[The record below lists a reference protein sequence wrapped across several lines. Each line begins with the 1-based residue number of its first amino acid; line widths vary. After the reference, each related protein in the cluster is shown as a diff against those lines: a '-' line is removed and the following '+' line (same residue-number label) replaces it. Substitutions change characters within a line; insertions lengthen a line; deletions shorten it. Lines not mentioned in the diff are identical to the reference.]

1 MYTFLSG
8 LGFYLGNLAALSIF
22 ALAYVWDKHREYL
35 NEAKT
40 IVVVVIV
47 ICAIYSIVM
56 WVWDKRIS
64 FANEAKD
71 KLEAEEHKQWNKARA
86 RDREQWEEQLHRE
99 ITREEALARVRN
111 TSMIEMYKTQV
122 DLMMKYKKEG
132 ANIDKDIFAMR
143 EKLLVL
149 EGQENKAMVQ
159 DLMNTLNGL

>member
-1 MYTFLSG
+1 MIEIITKIYHYLIG
-8 LGFYLGNLAALSIF
+8 ELGGFWVFIIFIIVPMSI
-22 ALAYVWDKHREYL
+22 YGVVDDHINVCRRMREEEEL
-35 NEAKT
+35 ERKEREERERESVSRKKIQEENERK
-40 IVVVVIV
+40 
-47 ICAIYSIVM
+47 
-56 WVWDKRIS
+56 
-64 FANEAKD
+64 
-71 KLEAEEHKQWNKARA
+71 A

-99 ITREEALARVRN
+99 IIREEALAKVRN

-143 EKLLVL
+143 EKLLLL

>member
-1 MYTFLSG
+1 MMYDFLG
-8 LGFYLGNLAALSIF
+8 QFTKFLGVVMGILLMWIASSPRDYEYLIELKTACAVILIVALS
-22 ALAYVWDKHREYL
+22 LD
-35 NEAKT
+35 
-40 IVVVVIV
+40 
-47 ICAIYSIVM
+47 AIR
-56 WVWDKRIS
+56 WVWTKKRS
-64 FANEAKD
+64 FAEESKNQR
-71 KLEAEEHKQWNKARA
+71 EAEEQEWLKKEKA